1 MTNDK
6 ETQSYLRLF
15 NKMNKLF
22 EREEITPL
30 EAIPP
35 LLIASAEA
43 AIEANLSL
51 ADFTE
56 ILQGAVDHYVQ
67 RKKNGQ

>member
-43 AIEANLSL
+43 AIE
-51 ADFTE
+51 